1 MCLNDLVVRPRVKLF
16 FNNLDEHLLNVTNV
30 NYKKIVRSLYGPK
43 GRKPQKSKKENFY
56 FVLKV
61 TAGGL
66 VRTSCPTLR

>member
-1 MCLNDLVVRPRVKLF
+1 MCLNDLIVRPQEKLF
-16 FNNLDEHLLNVTNV
+16 FNNLDEQLLNVTNV

-43 GRKPQKSKKENFY
+43 GCKPQKSKKENY